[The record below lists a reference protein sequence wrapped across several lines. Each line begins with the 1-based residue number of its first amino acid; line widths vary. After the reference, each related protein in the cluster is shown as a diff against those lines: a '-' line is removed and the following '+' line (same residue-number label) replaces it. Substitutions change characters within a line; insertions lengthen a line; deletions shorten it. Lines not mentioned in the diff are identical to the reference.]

1 MKNNPYT
8 EYLAEKLG
16 ENLDENIKYAEY
28 LAENLDKNIK
38 YVEYLAEKL
47 GKPIDNKIINRKNKL
62 HKIIKRINGK

>member
-8 EYLAEKLG
+8 
-16 ENLDENIKYAEY
+16 EY

-47 GKPIDNKIINRKNKL
+47 GKPI
-62 HKIIKRINGK
+62 